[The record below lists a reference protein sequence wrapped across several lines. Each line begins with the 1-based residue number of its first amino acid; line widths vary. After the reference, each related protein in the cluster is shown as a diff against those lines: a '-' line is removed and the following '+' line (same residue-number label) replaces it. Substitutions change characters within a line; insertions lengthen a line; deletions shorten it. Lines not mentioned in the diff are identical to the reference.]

1 MSEEHLINR
10 NVGIVLAIVCGILVV
25 LLVQGILWGEEQRD
39 IILLRKSVV
48 WTDNENISED
58 ADSSFRYTI
67 NNKWWNMQE
76 GGWAYAGYA
85 TVQVLTSTSDKTCIE
100 VEYWY
105 NKVHY
110 YCKTGI
116 GNNGSLAFPVL
127 PADYIYIYIGNEESV
142 GKGIQNQTVTITYCY

>member
-58 ADSSFRYTI
+58 AGSSFSYTI
-67 NNKWWNMQE
+67 NNKWWYMQ
-76 GGWAYAGYA
+76 GGWAYVGYA
-85 TVQVLTSTSDKTCIE
+85 TVQVLTSTSDKTYVE
-100 VEYWY
+100 VSYWY
-105 NKVHY
+105 NEVDYH
-110 YCKTGI
+110 CKKSI

-127 PADYIYIYIGNEESV
+127 PAGYIYIYIGNEEPV
-142 GKGIQNQTVTITYCY
+142 GKGIQNQTVTITYHY